1 LKRSQVHC
9 AWERKS
15 VPDYA
20 TGVSLH
26 SHTLHSR
33 ESLDFIER
41 ATENTPW
48 LSGAIRKQRAKYR
61 ALKGRELDL
70 TRAWWTPPLA
80 PRQAWELEKQQI
92 ETLGMRAMVSIS
104 DHDNID
110 AGLHLRVLPETR
122 ECPVSIEW
130 TVPFRQTFFHIGI
143 HNLPF
148 DTAVEMT
155 REMNAFTKEPCES
168 RIVPMLEWMGAAP
181 GSLAVLNHP
190 LWDENHIGETA
201 HRECLLEFLH
211 ACRRFLHGLELN
223 GLRPWRENRNTIKLA
238 ERYDLPVVSG
248 GDRHGRE
255 PNACINLTKAATFA
269 EFASQVREGQ
279 SEVLFLPQYR
289 EPLKMRILE
298 NLVDILEDDPRHGM
312 GWVRWSDRVFYLTD
326 EGIIKSLSE
335 HWRGKYPAVVSRF
348 VALVPLVKYRRVRWA
363 LRYALSDRREFA
375 V

>member
-1 LKRSQVHC
+1 
-9 AWERKS
+9 
-15 VPDYA
+15 
-20 TGVSLH
+20 
-26 SHTLHSR
+26 
-33 ESLDFIER
+33 
-41 ATENTPW
+41 
-48 LSGAIRKQRAKYR
+48 
-61 ALKGRELDL
+61 
-70 TRAWWTPPLA
+70 
-80 PRQAWELEKQQI
+80 
-92 ETLGMRAMVSIS
+92 
-104 DHDNID
+104 
-110 AGLHLRVLPETR
+110 
-122 ECPVSIEW
+122 
-130 TVPFRQTFFHIGI
+130 VPFRQTFFHIGI

-190 LWDENHIGETA
+190 MWDENHIGETA
-201 HRECLLEFLH
+201 HRECLLEFLQG
-211 ACRRFLHGLELN
+211 CRPFLHGLELN
-223 GLRPWRENRNTIKLA
+223 GLRPWRENQNTVKLA

-255 PNACINLTKAATFA
+255 PNACINLTNAATFA
-269 EFASQVREGQ
+269 EFVSEVREGQ

-298 NLVDILEDDPRHGM
+298 NLVDILENDPQHGM

-335 HWRGKYPAVVSRF
+335 HWRGEYPAVVSRF